1 MVIDIAKGLAI
12 LCVVLGHV
20 LAYDI
25 YGFKYVWDN
34 SPLLK
39 FIYSFHMPL
48 FFLLSGLV
56 YSVPTLKTIYKDIY
70 KRCRTL
76 IFPFITVG
84 ALYSIVINNNLSFIL
99 SEYKSGY

>member
-1 MVIDIAKGLAI
+1 MFIDIAKGLAI

-25 YGFKYVWDN
+25 YGFKYVWNN

-48 FFLLSGLV
+48 FF
-56 YSVPTLKTIYKDIY
+56 YYQ
-70 KRCRTL
+70 
-76 IFPFITVG
+76 
-84 ALYSIVINNNLSFIL
+84 A
-99 SEYKSGY
+99 